1 MATHEHSATAAAS
14 GSHPAR
20 RIDVEPCAARVRV
33 ELGGEVV
40 ADSARTL
47 LLYEES
53 YPPVHYFPRDDVRMD
68 LLTPTA
74 HATRCPYK
82 GGASYWTVEAGERTA
97 ENAVWSYEDP
107 IPRDDRHRRL
117 PRLLPRPHGRLVG
130 GGRSPGLTQ
139 DARSSP
145 DAPVGRAPPP
155 SAGPLPASRAGA
167 RSRSSVTAPGPRVS
181 SLPREPARTA
191 ARRHARRGDGGR
203 AVPG

>member
-1 MATHEHSATAAAS
+1 MATHEHPATAAAS

-47 LLYEES
+47 LLCEES

-97 ENAVWSYEDP
+97 GNAVWSYEDP
-107 IPRDDRHRRL
+107 IPAMTGIAGYLAFYRDRM
-117 PRLLPRPHGRLVG
+117 
-130 GGRSPGLTQ
+130 
-139 DARSSP
+139 DAWSEEE
-145 DAPVGRAPPP
+145 DAP
-155 SAGPLPASRAGA
+155 
-167 RSRSSVTAPGPRVS
+167 
-181 SLPREPARTA
+181 
-191 ARRHARRGDGGR
+191 RG
-203 AVPG
+203 